1 MRGAWGNLPWQRSAG
16 AAGTTTAPGAGTAG
30 SHYRVAVFGGVAQ
43 YVDTVSA

>member
-1 MRGAWGNLPWQRSAG
+1 MGESALAAIGRGGRNHDR
-16 AAGTTTAPGAGTAG
+16 TRAGTAD